1 MSAIGHSAPQ
11 STTDWRD
18 LDEGFEEAE
27 SENGQP
33 DMLGTSLPRERAGR
47 SRLDAGGLCIAVAGT
62 GTEDYSCQ
70 KCNNDIFRNFWSVPT
85 AEAGRVG
92 DEFSISFY

>member
-1 MSAIGHSAPQ
+1 MHL
-11 STTDWRD
+11 
-18 LDEGFEEAE
+18 LDECTTRNCCVRRYFVKGRRECLNMKHELVYMDRSSPV
-27 SENGQP
+27 SEG
-33 DMLGTSLPRERAGR
+33 S
-47 SRLDAGGLCIAVAGT
+47 

-85 AEAGRVG
+85 AEARRVG

>member
-1 MSAIGHSAPQ
+1 MMPLA
-11 STTDWRD
+11 DND
-18 LDEGFEEAE
+18 KDED
-27 SENGQP
+27 N
-33 DMLGTSLPRERAGR
+33 
-47 SRLDAGGLCIAVAGT
+47 
-62 GTEDYSCQ
+62 TEDYSCQ